1 MVDPAALEPPAAGNG
16 SAIALP
22 PVDLEAPAAGLVD
35 QITARE
41 NAKDAIAAEQAR
53 LMVALDQRI
62 RAERAAKGVPAARQG
77 EGIAKQVGLAR
88 RESPNYG
95 ALLLG
100 RAKVLVNQMPHTLQA
115 LGAGRLNEHRAA
127 ILVRE
132 TDCLNLEHRAVV
144 DEELAGNPDRLHGL
158 GNRQLEAE
166 AKRAACRLDPHA
178 VVKRAAKAEADRYV
192 SSRPEPDVMVS
203 VRTLLPV
210 VQGVAV
216 MAALQQEAD
225 RLANAGDPR
234 TRGQVMADTVF
245 ERVTGRSTADPA
257 ALELQLVMT
266 DRALLQG
273 EREPAWL
280 TGYGIVPAQYARDL
294 IRLPQ
299 DPQELATA
307 ATGGNQAGQS
317 PPPRNP
323 SGPPGSGFGQKAPPG
338 AGTGQKAP
346 PAGTEPGWKTAR
358 EQARLVRLRNLKV
371 GGVEDVWIRRL
382 YTAPGTGQ
390 LLGMDS
396 KARKFPDGIR
406 RMVMARDA
414 FCGGPWCD
422 APIRHI
428 DHIVAW
434 SEGGPTTL
442 ANGQG
447 LCERCNHAKEA
458 DGWSTKPIDAPRHS
472 VETTTPT
479 GHTYTST
486 APPLPGTLGA
496 VPETG
501 GMDAPEG
508 TEPRAIQAV
517 RHALAVVNVAMR
529 QMNAADDPRP
539 GVNAEKGWAVVRSP
553 WGHIVGEAA

>member
-1 MVDPAALEPPAAGNG
+1 MNG
-16 SAIALP
+16 FAIPLP
-22 PVDLEAPAAGLVD
+22 PVKLDASAAELVD

-41 NAKDAIAAEQAR
+41 NAKDAIAADQAR
-53 LMVALDQRI
+53 LMVALDQRM
-62 RAERAAKGVPAARQG
+62 RAERAAAGVRAERRG
-77 EGIAKQVGLAR
+77 EGIAKQIGLAR
-88 RESPNYG
+88 RESPNQG
-95 ALLLG
+95 AVLLG
-100 RAKVLVNQMPHTLQA
+100 RAKVLVNEMPHTLKA
-115 LGAGRLNEHRAA
+115 LEAGKLNEWRAA

-132 TDCLNLEHRAVV
+132 TDCLTPEHRARV

-166 AKRAACRLDPHA
+166 AQRIAYRLDAPA
-178 VVKRAAKAEADRYV
+178 VVKRAAKAEADRHV

-210 VQGVAV
+210 TQGVAV
-216 MAALQQEAD
+216 MAALHQEAE
-225 RLANAGDPR
+225 RLRNAGDPR
-234 TRGQVMADTVF
+234 SRGQMMADTVF
-245 ERVTGRSTADPA
+245 ERVTGRTTVDPA
-257 ALELQLVMT
+257 TLEVQLVMT

-273 EREPAWL
+273 ESEPARL

-299 DPQELATA
+299 DPPEGADA
-307 ATGGNQAGQS
+307 DAGGNQAGQS
-317 PPPRNP
+317 PSGDKPP
-323 SGPPGSGFGQKAPPG
+323 GPPGSGFGH
-338 AGTGQKAP
+338 KAP

-358 EQARLVRLRNLKV
+358 EQARQVRLRDLKV

-414 FCGGPWCD
+414 FCSGLWCD

-434 SEGGPTTL
+434 SGGGPTSL

-447 LCERCNHAKEA
+447 LCERCNQSKEA
-458 DGWSTKPIDAPRHS
+458 HGWSAKPVDGPRHS
-472 VETTTPT
+472 VEMTTPT

-486 APPLPGTLGA
+486 APPLPGTIVSSPTTLPIPGTTPSGPTAAAVATPRGA
-496 VPETG
+496 
-501 GMDAPEG
+501 
-508 TEPRAIQAV
+508 QAV
-517 RHALAVVNVAMR
+517 RRARFLVEGALR
-529 QMNAADDPRP
+529 QAGADGGRL
-539 GVNAEKGWAVVRSP
+539 GRSAESGWAVVRIP
-553 WGHIVGEAA
+553 REELIRPAA

>member
-1 MVDPAALEPPAAGNG
+1 MLKIETQEMLDPAAPEPPDAAPPGGGGEPAAGAARAGLPAVTG
-16 SAIALP
+16 STILLP

-53 LMVALDQRI
+53 LMAALDQRI
-62 RAERAAKGVPAARQG
+62 RAERAAKGVPASRQG

-88 RESPNYG
+88 RESPNHG
-95 ALLLG
+95 AVLLG
-100 RAKVLVNQMPHTLQA
+100 RAKVLVNQMPHTLKA
-115 LGAGRLNEHRAA
+115 LEAGMLNERRAA
-127 ILVRE
+127 ILVSE
-132 TDCLNLEHRAVV
+132 TDCLSPEHRAVV
-144 DEELAGNPDRLHGL
+144 DEELAGNPGRLHGL
-158 GNRQLEAE
+158 GNRRLEAE
-166 AKRAACRLDPHA
+166 AKRAAYRLDPHA
-178 VVKRAAKAEADRYV
+178 VVKRAAQAEADRYV

-216 MAALQQEAD
+216 MAALHREAD
-225 RLANAGDPR
+225 RRANAGDPR

-257 ALELQLVMT
+257 ALEVQLVMT

-273 EREPAWL
+273 ENEPAWL

-299 DPQELATA
+299 DPPGTSRPE
-307 ATGGNQAGQS
+307 GGGS
-317 PPPRNP
+317 
-323 SGPPGSGFGQKAPPG
+323 PPGS
-338 AGTGQKAP
+338 GQKAP

-358 EQARLVRLRNLKV
+358 EQARQDRLRNLKA

-382 YTAPGTGQ
+382 YTAPATGQ

-458 DGWSTKPIDAPRHS
+458 DGWSAKPVDGPRHA

-486 APPLPGTLGA
+486 APPLPGTTARG
-496 VPETG
+496 TQ
-501 GMDAPEG
+501 APEG
-508 TEPRAIQAV
+508 AEPRAMQAV
-517 RHALAVVNVAMR
+517 RHALAAVNAAR
-529 QMNAADDPRP
+529 QQVNAADGPHP
-539 GVNAEKGWAVVRSP
+539 GVNAENGWAVVRSL
-553 WGHIVGEAA
+553 WGDVAGEAA